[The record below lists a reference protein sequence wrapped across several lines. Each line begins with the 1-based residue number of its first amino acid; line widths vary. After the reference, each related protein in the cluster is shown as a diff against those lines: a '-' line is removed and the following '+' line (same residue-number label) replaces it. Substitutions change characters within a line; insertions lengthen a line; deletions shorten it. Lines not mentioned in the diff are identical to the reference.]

1 MRRITVCL
9 LLLLAP
15 LAALASDQVVDGDH
29 ESCVSTN
36 SAARGRTPNGEAAA
50 PARAPAHKPTPATG
64 GGGGDGDALFPRM
77 RTMPR
82 WHSFLPGMFR

>member
-15 LAALASDQVVDGDH
+15 FAALASGKLADGDH

-36 SAARGRTPNGEAAA
+36 SAARDRTPAPEAAA
-50 PARAPAHKPTPATG
+50 TARNSAHKPAPSAG
-64 GGGGDGDALFPRM
+64 GGGSDSESSFPRM
-77 RTMPR
+77 RMMPH